1 MTNIVSKNPL
11 VIKII
16 EGDHSPEVLEMLFA
30 RELPFT
36 EEEYLECLVFFL
48 NDQQRKAD
56 AMKMLREVA
65 ESAKSSYVDRSN
77 ANHKTAYYVLLEAL
91 NFKNETI
98 VGKIIRNQLFPP
110 EFLYKIA
117 ENGTFTMLE
126 RLLENQIKLI
136 AYPEILDKMDNNPE
150 ADNFIK
156 GKTKEI
162 RDYYLADQSKPEISS
177 EDVMR
182 DLKELA
188 EKSEKKQESSED
200 SGEEQDESLEVE
212 EEKTLTTLQRISEMS
227 VSERIKLA
235 LTGARADRMIL
246 IRDPNKMVSLAVIHS
261 PKLTMDEVSLVVKNR
276 SLSLELITEI
286 TKNREWTKNYS
297 IILELS
303 HNPKTPIKNVLAYL
317 NRLYARDL
325 KSLTR
330 DKNVSP
336 VVRKMAQKLQRDK
349 EGGKQ

>member
-1 MTNIVSKNPL
+1 MNNIVSKNPL
-11 VIKII
+11 VTKII
-16 EGDHSPEVLEMLFA
+16 EGNASSEFYDMLFA
-30 RELPFT
+30 KQLPFT

-48 NDQQRKAD
+48 SDPQRKAQ
-56 AMKMLREVA
+56 AMKMLRQIPD
-65 ESAKSSYVDRSN
+65 SAKASYVDKSG
-77 ANHKTAYYVLLEAL
+77 ANLKVAYYVLLEVL
-91 NFKNETI
+91 NFKNEAI

-117 ENGTFTMLE
+117 ESGTFSMLE

-156 GKTKEI
+156 GKTQEI
-162 RDYYLADQSKPEISS
+162 RDYYLADQSKPEYNS
-177 EDVMR
+177 EEVLQ

-188 EKSEKKQESSED
+188 EKSEKKSETSDES
-200 SGEEQDESLEVE
+200 EEEEGSLEVV
-212 EEKTLTTLQRISEMS
+212 EEKTMTALQRINEMS

-235 LTGARADRMIL
+235 LQGTRSDRMIL

-276 SLSLELITEI
+276 SLSLELLSEI

-303 HNPKTPIKNVLAYL
+303 HNPKTPIKNVLGYL

-325 KSLTR
+325 KSLVR